1 MFYKRALGLNK
12 KKILFQ
18 KNKTIK
24 YDEYLFS
31 ISHENLTKYF
41 FSQVLRLLQKN
52 YNKKIVIKAYL
63 KSEKNIFS
71 FLKIKVLLSAMSE
84 KVFTKIFLLNTTKY
98 KFFYNSGNF
107 KLLILRVFYDKKN
120 Y

>member
-18 KNKTIK
+18 KNKTAK
-24 YDEYLFS
+24 YDEYLFD
-31 ISHENLTKYF
+31 ISHENLTKPF

-63 KSEKNIFS
+63 KSKENIFC
-71 FLKIKVLLSAMSE
+71 FLKIKALLSDIS
-84 KVFTKIFLLNTTKY
+84 KKR
-98 KFFYNSGNF
+98 FY
-107 KLLILRVFYDKKN
+107 
-120 Y
+120 